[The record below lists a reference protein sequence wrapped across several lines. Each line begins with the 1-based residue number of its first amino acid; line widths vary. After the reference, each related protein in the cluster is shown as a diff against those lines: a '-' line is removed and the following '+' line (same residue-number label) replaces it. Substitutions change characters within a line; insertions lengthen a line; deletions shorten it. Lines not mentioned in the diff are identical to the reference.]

1 MISVISGRG
10 SPGYHPL
17 MVRMVLFLLALAT
30 LSAGAEEMLWSLDR
44 YPLDTEEMGRAFRR
58 KNDEQGLV
66 PVGIESDGKT
76 MTVLSLHNSRL
87 GARSWRMSSYDD
99 FELFKKALTDGINEG
114 FTPIDLSYNGN
125 RLFVLFLALE
135 AVPEGWAWVVCPPS
149 AAEIKKVI
157 DPWVEQGYQPTG
169 ITMID
174 GTFGTLLVRFK
185 NRSLRGWTLTADS
198 DVDSLTGQ
206 IRQRLA
212 RGELPCGLLTGT
224 KATNIVFLSWTDE
237 AGSASTSITPDPD
250 EEEPMTLKQIEA
262 FIFESYVQQTP

>member
-135 AVPEGWAWVVCPPS
+135 AVPEGWAWVVCLP
-149 AAEIKKVI
+149 A
-157 DPWVEQGYQPTG
+157 Q
-169 ITMID
+169 
-174 GTFGTLLVRFK
+174 R
-185 NRSLRGWTLTADS
+185 RSRRSSTPGSSRAINPRGS
-198 DVDSLTGQ
+198 
-206 IRQRLA
+206 R
-212 RGELPCGLLTGT
+212 
-224 KATNIVFLSWTDE
+224 
-237 AGSASTSITPDPD
+237 
-250 EEEPMTLKQIEA
+250 
-262 FIFESYVQQTP
+262 

>member
-1 MISVISGRG
+1 
-10 SPGYHPL
+10 
-17 MVRMVLFLLALAT
+17 
-30 LSAGAEEMLWSLDR
+30 
-44 YPLDTEEMGRAFRR
+44 
-58 KNDEQGLV
+58 
-66 PVGIESDGKT
+66 
-76 MTVLSLHNSRL
+76 
-87 GARSWRMSSYDD
+87 
-99 FELFKKALTDGINEG
+99 
-114 FTPIDLSYNGN
+114 
-125 RLFVLFLALE
+125 
-135 AVPEGWAWVVCPPS
+135 
-149 AAEIKKVI
+149 
-157 DPWVEQGYQPTG
+157 
-169 ITMID
+169 MID